1 MKYLTRLCLIILLSY
16 SVSGWA
22 QNTEL
27 EADNIVPESTSS
39 NLAED
44 VKEKKYVTDKLRL
57 SLYREPNSG
66 SGTIRLLISGDVL
79 FVLERNGPY
88 SKVRTE
94 DGATGWVKNGFLQ
107 NDATSTFQLLEVQD
121 ENESLIRQIDKYA
134 DTAKMVAEF
143 EQSIDQ
149 LKADKSSLEQEL
161 QQLKDNESSL
171 SNDNSLLQQK
181 LEQNLQVGISLEEL
195 VNELKKYWHILA
207 LVILLIFTIGLIVG
221 KGILEARVRRRF
233 QGIKVW

>member
-1 MKYLTRLCLIILLSY
+1 MKYLTRLSWIILLSY
-16 SVSGWA
+16 SISGWA
-22 QNTEL
+22 QNAEL

-107 NDATSTFQLLEVQD
+107 NDATATFKLLEVQD

-134 DTAKMVAEF
+134 DTAKMVAGF

-161 QQLKDNESSL
+161 KQLKDNESSL